1 MRRVAAGC
9 VRQQGGGLVP
19 PGSRVLVRLG
29 LMYPDSA
36 SLGHTYPL
44 MASGASSPEYLAC
57 TLEVLSPGFR
67 GRRFRHWFLVN
78 GAATPA
84 QRAAMDLARRQIRAL
99 IEAACRIR
107 PDDDSPRAMQARIV
121 RAWTDLEGLEFP
133 VVTGVARCSGR
144 DGRVCLVNTLEAIVT
159 MRDPDFAC
167 LRDGGERISGAPLPE
182 ACPAAGFPVR
192 PSAQEPAGASAGSS
206 ALTASDR
213 QTAQRPALKDARKAG
228 AAGAAVSGA
237 AVVRSGAAAGS
248 AACPKRNCRAA
259 AVQDAAAPPA
269 SGSAGAGGSCL
280 SGQFSLCHKAWI
292 TDPAACRMMAVCR
305 HVPVACPC
313 CGVPAC

>member
-1 MRRVAAGC
+1 M
-9 VRQQGGGLVP
+9 P

-44 MASGASSPEYLAC
+44 MASGVSSPEYLAC
-57 TLEVLSPGFR
+57 MLEVLSPGFR

-78 GAATPA
+78 GAATPV
-84 QRAAMDLARRQIRAL
+84 QRAAMDVARRQIRAL

-107 PDDDSPRAMQARIV
+107 PDDDSPRAIQARIV

-182 ACPAAGFPVR
+182 VCPAAGFPVR
-192 PSAQEPAGASAGSS
+192 PSAQEPAGASAGLNPVS
-206 ALTASDR
+206 R
-213 QTAQRPALKDARKAG
+213 ARS
-228 AAGAAVSGA
+228 V
-237 AVVRSGAAAGS
+237 
-248 AACPKRNCRAA
+248 
-259 AVQDAAAPPA
+259 PPA
-269 SGSAGAGGSCL
+269 RAPLLDSRSFLRAFCCTVRGARHETTFPVRRPLDPPVPFGVVGV
-280 SGQFSLCHKAWI
+280 SL
-292 TDPAACRMMAVCR
+292 AAFPGTGTR
-305 HVPVACPC
+305 
-313 CGVPAC
+313 